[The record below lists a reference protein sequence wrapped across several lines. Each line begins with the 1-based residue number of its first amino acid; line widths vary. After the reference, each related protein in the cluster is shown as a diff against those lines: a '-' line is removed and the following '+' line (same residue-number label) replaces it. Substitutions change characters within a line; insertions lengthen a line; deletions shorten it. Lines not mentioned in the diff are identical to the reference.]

1 MMNNRIKIR
10 ILEDSHYTIKT
21 LYRNHINI
29 YDIDYK
35 ETGNIYTIDESDL
48 EKLKIDNIEVVSFKG
63 IKSVL
68 YKIKRHRHFIG
79 ATILSLLLVFFISN
93 VIVEVNVIHSD
104 KKIRLLVED
113 ELFDLGIK
121 QFILKK
127 PFEKIQDIKEKIKK
141 KHPNEIEWLE
151 IIDDGMKYTIRVEE
165 RIITEPSKTKDF
177 CNVIS
182 TKDAVVL
189 GSTVSKGQNV
199 VDNNEFVKKGDVL
212 ISGEIK
218 FNEAT
223 KSHVCASGTVYGNTW
238 YRVSISLP
246 YEHTIKNYT
255 GKSKSN
261 IGFEY
266 GSTYNR
272 IFKVHYE
279 NYDVEKKRLVKIG
292 KFALYKETV
301 KEYTSKKEVYKEDEV
316 LNQALKTAREKL
328 EIKLDENASIMS
340 EKVLQSSTYDSI
352 ISVDVFYAVKEIIST
367 QVESE
372 YIEKEQKEELE

>member
-1 MMNNRIKIR
+1 MNNKIKIK

-29 YDIDYK
+29 YNIDYK
-35 ETGNIYTIDESDL
+35 DTGNVYTIDEKDL
-48 EKLKIDNIEVVSFKG
+48 EKLNIDNIEIVSYKG
-63 IKSVL
+63 IKSIL
-68 YKIKRHRHFIG
+68 YKIKRHRHFLG
-79 ATILSLLLVFFISN
+79 ATILSLILIFLMSN
-93 VIVEVNVIHSD
+93 IIVDVNVIHSD
-104 KKIRLLVED
+104 RKIRMLVED

-121 QFILKK
+121 QFIIKK
-127 PFEKIQDIKEKIKK
+127 PFSTIQEIKEKIKK

-151 IIDDGMKYTIRVEE
+151 IIDDGMKYTVRVEE
-165 RIITEPSKTKDF
+165 RIITKPTETPKY
-177 CNVIS
+177 CNVVS

-189 GSTVSKGQNV
+189 GATISKGQSV
-199 VDNNEFVKKGDVL
+199 VNNNDFIKKGDVL

-218 FNEAT
+218 FNEAI

-255 GKSKSN
+255 GKSKN
-261 IGFEY
+261 NLGFEY

-279 NYDVEKKRLVKIG
+279 NYDVLKKRIFKIG
-292 KFALYKETV
+292 KFALYKETI
-301 KEYTSKKEVYKEDEV
+301 KEYNEQKEVYKEDEV

-328 EIKLDENASIMS
+328 EIKLDENATILN
-340 EKVLQSSTYDSI
+340 EKVLQSSTYDNT
-352 ISVDVFYAVKEIIST
+352 ISVDIFYAVKEIIST

-372 YIEKEQKEELE
+372 YIEEQKEE